1 MRKLRPTNT
10 LRVAAVLDAQ
20 MPSPGADEGA
30 PSTESLTPDKR
41 PQDGL
46 ALYAKRKALEAAAAI
61 PDDAGPTADEWASTD
76 DEDDEKAPDKGRAA
90 SRGAADAA
98 PSASGEALVPV
109 EGFEA
114 AANFLG
120 AREGKCFKLGPA
132 GIGYYPDCIP
142 DSSLL
147 EELMQSLSASTQP
160 EAGPSQAAAPPVAAA
175 PPIATPSFAEIKS
188 RFSRARD
195 PSFTTSMYAKALEQE
210 QKLGPGLPL
219 QLGSMGER

>member
-1 MRKLRPTNT
+1 MDEQIGR
-10 LRVAAVLDAQ
+10 

-46 ALYAKRKALEAAAAI
+46 ALYAKRKALEAAAI
-61 PDDAGPTADEWASTD
+61 PDDPGPTADEWASTD
-76 DEDDEKAPDKGRAA
+76 DEDDEKAVDKGRAA

-114 AANFLG
+114 AASFLG

-132 GIGYYPDCIP
+132 GIGYYPNCVP
-142 DSSLL
+142 DSSSL
-147 EELMQSLSASTQP
+147 EELMQS
-160 EAGPSQAAAPPVAAA
+160 QAAEEPPGQ
-175 PPIATPSFAEIKS
+175 EDYGWEEDED
-188 RFSRARD
+188 RYERQWEE
-195 PSFTTSMYAKALEQE
+195 YKAGQRLER
-210 QKLGPGLPL
+210 
-219 QLGSMGER
+219 MWA